1 MQFIT
6 IGLAAAAL
14 TAGIAAAS
22 AQTMSYSDAG
32 ALLAQSCGKDI
43 EKYCAKVNLG
53 DGALRD
59 CLMGANSKVNPQCVA
74 DYQTVV
80 ASLTKRAAAQAS
92 VAKLCRNDV
101 ARHCQGMVPG
111 DAHFLSCLNASYR
124 VVTAACNQAIVDA
137 GWR

>member
-1 MQFIT
+1 MNVIR
-6 IGLAAAAL
+6 IGLAAAAMA
-14 TAGIAAAS
+14 AGLGGAS
-22 AQTMSYSDAG
+22 AQTISYSEAG
-32 ALLAQSCGKDI
+32 ALLARSCGADI

-59 CLMGANSKVNPQCVA
+59 CLLAQQSKINPQCVA
-74 DYQTVV
+74 DYQAVV
-80 ASLTKRAAAQAS
+80 ASIAARNAAQQA
-92 VAKLCRNDV
+92 VPKLCRDDV

-124 VVTAACNQAIVDA
+124 VVTAACNQAIVNA